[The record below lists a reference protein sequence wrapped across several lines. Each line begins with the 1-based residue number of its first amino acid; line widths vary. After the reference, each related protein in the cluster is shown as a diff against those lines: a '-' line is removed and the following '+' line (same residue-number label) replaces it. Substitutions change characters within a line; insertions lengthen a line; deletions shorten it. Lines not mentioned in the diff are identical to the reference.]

1 MTPPA
6 EPYLAP
12 AGIARSELREKGSR
26 FLAIVEPV
34 DDEQAARRRL
44 KGLAVEN
51 SDATHVCWAWR
62 IGQPP
67 REGRS
72 DAGEPAG
79 TAGVPMLQVLRGAG
93 LSDVLVAV
101 VRWYGGVKLGKGG
114 LARAYAQAVRQAL
127 EELPTAECIPTV
139 SLEVLIPYT
148 RFGEIKRVVHPPEV
162 VITKQ
167 RYAEESVQ
175 LTLEVAV
182 DRLAWLRE
190 TLASLGAEV
199 TPPSD

>member
-1 MTPPA
+1 MTPPG

-12 AGIARSELREKGSR
+12 AGTARSEVREKGSR

-34 DDEQAARRRL
+34 DDEREARRRL
-44 KGLAVEN
+44 ESLAEEN

-67 REGRS
+67 RERRS
-72 DAGEPAG
+72 DAGEPTG
-79 TAGVPMLQVLRGAG
+79 TAGVPMLQVLRGSE

-101 VRWYGGVKLGKGG
+101 IRWYGGVKLGKGG

-127 EELPTAECIPTV
+127 EQLPTVECIPTV
-139 SLEVLIPYT
+139 SLEVLIPYA

-162 VITKQ
+162 VI
-167 RYAEESVQ
+167 AEERYTDETVQ
-175 LTLEVAV
+175 LKLEVAV

-190 TLASLGAEV
+190 TLASLGAEA
-199 TPPSD
+199 TSPGE